1 MINRIEPLVATIPEV
16 LQLAAVQKTLVPFIG
31 AGASQLGGCLGW
43 NEFANA
49 AIYYFVQHGKIN
61 HAQLH
66 QIAPLPSRIKLSLA
80 LNLQSQHNLP
90 IDFADLL
97 KPNEVQRETG
107 DKVYATI
114 AKLES
119 RTFVTTN
126 YDQWL
131 DGIRQPFFR
140 QSDITVENLEVPNA
154 VFHIH
159 GSITDP
165 DNMVITTADY
175 LRRYASHGIDGNG
188 GRENPF
194 LTFLQ
199 KLFELKNVLFI
210 GYSLSELEVLEYVL
224 QKAGTKPLDGLAP
237 KHYILQGFYSHEL
250 ELARSLEGY
259 FLSLGVGLLPFSK
272 DENNW
277 GQLIHVLEDLVV
289 KLPSGMPLALPVLRE
304 MEGLLE

>member
-16 LQLAAVQKTLVPFIG
+16 LQIAAMQRTLVPFVG
-31 AGASQLGGCLGW
+31 AGVSQLGGCPGW
-43 NEFANA
+43 NQFAND
-49 AIYYFVQHGKIN
+49 AIHYFVKHGKIN

-66 QIAPLPSRIKLSLA
+66 QISTLTSRVKLSLA
-80 LNLQSQHNLP
+80 LDLQRTHDLP
-90 IDFADLL
+90 IDFAALL
-97 KPNEVQRETG
+97 KPNEAKKETG
-107 DKVYATI
+107 DKVYSI
-114 AKLES
+114 IGKLQAA
-119 RTFVTTN
+119 TFVTTN

-131 DGIRQPFFR
+131 DGARLPFFR

-165 DNMVITTADY
+165 DNMVLTTADY
-175 LRRYASHGIDGNG
+175 LRRYASHGIDGTG
-188 GRENPF
+188 GKENPF

-224 QKAGTKPLDGLAP
+224 QKSGTKPLDGLAP

>member
-16 LQLAAVQKTLVPFIG
+16 LRIAATQKTLVPFIG
-31 AGASQLGGCLGW
+31 AGVSQLGGCPGW

-49 AIYYFVQHGKIN
+49 AIDYFVQHGKVN

-66 QIAPLPSRIKLSLA
+66 QITSLPSRIKLSLA
-80 LNLQSQHNLP
+80 LDLQRQHNLP
-90 IDFADLL
+90 IDFVGLL
-97 KPNEVQRETG
+97 KPSDRDRETG
-107 DKVYATI
+107 DKIYAII

-119 RTFVTTN
+119 KIFVTTN

-131 DGIRQPFFR
+131 DGARQPFFR

-165 DNMVITTADY
+165 DNMVLTTADY